1 MESINL
7 FITAALRGL
16 VFLLLF
22 CLSIGGRGYARHDS
36 DEEEEQEIQEILRQS
51 TLRPS
56 ERVENPPPF
65 PLQSERVAN
74 FIHEHLTCKEGNV
87 AVLLL
92 QPGFRHTVLI
102 ANLIGEELT
111 KKGVPTIGVV
121 KGERATTDVGV
132 PAIFKFPVVIDTTQ
146 NSELFSIFGV
156 AKGPGWTPGWLT
168 AWSCNGELRYYYN
181 LYQPLLSLEKVVE
194 QVRSATSLAPA
205 LQSALHPEKQ
215 NVVLAPQGY
224 RRDSI
229 EQAYPQARHSA
240 IIPIPE
246 TPAAPLGWAH
256 LYVSPS
262 GRWLYFSQ
270 TGTTYIGGFIYD
282 AAHQKLSPLQIDS
295 AFFRSQSKCSDSLF
309 QDFLKNSFIQVIVDN
324 AAYFDPCSDSILVIQ
339 TSYATIEKWPLSS
352 IHQRLKRLNIPHD
365 STKNGDS
372 ALVVNKTNW
381 WDIYDVS
388 RNVVIKHIPL
398 HDSTSITR
406 FDINNSIRI
415 TQFHPICN
423 PRIFVGIVLWNSYPR
438 GGATLPEL
446 LRDGTSLS
454 GLNPT
459 TDEFYAMARRWA
471 IYDRQFAMCLAIG
484 GKIDIN
490 KKLLGIGYFFE
501 PFVKSCLDA
510 AIIHEPLTD
519 FIELVPDG
527 ISRPIKT
534 YYAPELVHPTKQAR
548 YPATPTKIYRILAGA
563 RAWPTAVGI
572 TSKEYMLVW
581 SLYEPG
587 RPYDDSRNPYIWQR
601 YDRATGKLIGE
612 WFVPRFQDGMRAQS
626 VDFDGEGNL
635 YVLYQDYRRSAV
647 YMFNNQQ

>member
-1 MESINL
+1 MKRANL
-7 FITAALRGL
+7 LITAARGGL
-16 VFLLLF
+16 VLLLIF
-22 CLSIGGRGYARHDS
+22 CLSIGGMGFASYDS

-74 FIHEHLTCKEGNV
+74 FIREHLSCKEGNV
-87 AVLLL
+87 AILLL

-111 KKGVPTIGVV
+111 KKGVPTIGIV

-132 PAIFKFPVVIDTTQ
+132 SATFRFPIVIDTTQ
-146 NSELFSIFGV
+146 NSDLFSIFEV
-156 AKGPGWTPGWLT
+156 SKGPGRTPGWLT
-168 AWSCNGELRYYYN
+168 AWSCSGELRYYYS
-181 LYQPLLSLEKVVE
+181 LYQPRLSLDSVVE

-205 LQSALHPEKQ
+205 LRSALHPDKQ

-240 IIPIPE
+240 VIPIPE
-246 TPAAPLGWAH
+246 TPATPLGWAI
-256 LYVSPS
+256 LRVSPH
-262 GRWLYFSQ
+262 GRWFYFAQ
-270 TGTTYIGGFIYD
+270 AGVTHINGIIFD
-282 AAHQKLSPLQIDS
+282 MAKQQLSPLFIDS
-295 AFFRSQSKCSDSLF
+295 VFFRKQSNCSDSLF
-309 QDFLKNSFIQVIVDN
+309 HALLKGSYIQVLVADR
-324 AAYFDPCSDSILVIQ
+324 AYFDPCSDSILAVPI
-339 TSYATIEKWPLSS
+339 SYAAI
-352 IHQRLKRLNIPHD
+352 QRLPKSSPIIQKFEGR
-365 STKNGDS
+365 KNSGSESDTVIAIS
-372 ALVVNKTNW
+372 KTNW
-381 WDIYDVS
+381 TVYYDLS
-388 RNVVIKHIPL
+388 RNSIIRHVPECDTPSISRFGFF
-398 HDSTSITR
+398 DSIQVSQR
-406 FDINNSIRI
+406 V
-415 TQFHPICN
+415 PICN
-423 PRIFVGIVLWNSYPR
+423 PYILIGIIYWNSYPR
-438 GGATLPEL
+438 GRATLPIL
-446 LRDGTSLS
+446 FRPDAPSS
-454 GLNPT
+454 ANPT
-459 TDEFYAMARRWA
+459 TDEFFTMARRWA
-471 IYDRQFAMCLAIG
+471 IFDRQTATCLALG

-490 KKLLGIGYFFE
+490 KKLLGIGYAFE
-501 PFVKSCLDA
+501 PAVASCPDA

-519 FIELVPDG
+519 YVILVPDG

-572 TSKEYMLVW
+572 TAKEYMLVW
-581 SLYEPG
+581 NLYEAG
-587 RPYDDSRNPYIWQR
+587 RSYEDSRNPFIWQR

-626 VDFDGEGNL
+626 ADFDGEGNL

-647 YMFNNQQ
+647 YMFNYQQ